1 MNTKKPVLAIE
12 TSAKLCGVSVYFDS
26 QRYFTMHRLEERSH
40 ARKLAGMI
48 QYALESQ
55 LITSS
60 DLAFVAVSGGPG
72 SFTGLR
78 IGFSVAKGLCLGAG
92 IPLKRVNTI
101 EAIAFESLD
110 FIENEETFTVALK
123 VNRNEVFFRRFQKKG
138 DFYKFA
144 GDLLT
149 IENSRVTDLTQ
160 KGELIICNFE
170 LEERRFLRREYPSP
184 QKIAELALL
193 SDVEAEEEIDFLEPE
208 YVKDFQIVRKDK

>member
-12 TSAKLCGVSVYFDS
+12 TSAKLCGVSVYYDS
-26 QRYFTMHRLEERSH
+26 QRYFAMHRLEERSH

-160 KGELIICNFE
+160 KGELIIGNFE

-184 QKIAELALL
+184 HKIAELALL

>member
-12 TSAKLCGVSVYFDS
+12 TSAKLCGVSVYYDS
-26 QRYFTMHRLEERSH
+26 QRYFAMHRLEERSH

-110 FIENEETFTVALK
+110 FIKNEETFTVALK

-160 KGELIICNFE
+160 KGELIIGNFE

-184 QKIAELALL
+184 YKIAELALL